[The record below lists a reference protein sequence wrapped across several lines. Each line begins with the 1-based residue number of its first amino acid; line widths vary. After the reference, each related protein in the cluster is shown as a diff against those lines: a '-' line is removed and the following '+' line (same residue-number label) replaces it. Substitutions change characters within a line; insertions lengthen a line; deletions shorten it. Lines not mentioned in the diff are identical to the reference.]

1 MSTAAHAFPPRFRPM
16 REEDLDA
23 VMEIEVRAYKH
34 PWTRAILKDCLRV
47 GYNCWLYEREGGIL
61 AYGVMSVAV
70 GEAHMLNLTV
80 RPESQGQGLGRKILK
95 HFLGLALRHGADM
108 VLLEVRPSNTP
119 ALALYSKMGFNEIGV
134 RKGYYPG
141 PNGREDALVLAL
153 NL

>member
-1 MSTAAHAFPPRFRPM
+1 MSAVAHPFPPRFRPM

-23 VMEIEVRAYKH
+23 VMAIEVRAYGH
-34 PWTRAILKDCLRV
+34 PWTRPIFKDCLRV
-47 GYNCWLYEREGGIL
+47 GYSCWLYEREGHIE

-70 GEAHMLNLTV
+70 GEAHILNLTV
-80 RPESQGQGLGRKILK
+80 RPESQGQGLGRKMLK
-95 HFLGLALRHGADM
+95 HFLSLALRHNADL
-108 VLLEVRPSNTP
+108 VLLEVRPSNTA

>member
-1 MSTAAHAFPPRFRPM
+1 MSAVAHPFPPRFRPM
-16 REEDLDA
+16 READLDA
-23 VMEIEVRAYKH
+23 VMEIEVRAYAH

-47 GYNCWLYEREGGIL
+47 GYNCWLYEREGRVE

-70 GEAHMLNLTV
+70 GEAHILNLTV
-80 RPESQGQGLGRKILK
+80 RPESQGQGLGRKLLQ
-95 HFLGLALRHGADM
+95 HFLSLALRHNADL

-134 RKGYYPG
+134 RKNYYPG